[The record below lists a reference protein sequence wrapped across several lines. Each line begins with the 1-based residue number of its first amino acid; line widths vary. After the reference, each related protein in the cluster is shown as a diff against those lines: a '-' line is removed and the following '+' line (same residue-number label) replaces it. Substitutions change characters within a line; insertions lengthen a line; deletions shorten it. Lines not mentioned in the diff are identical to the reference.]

1 MQGWQLCTSVTQ
13 FPIMIFL
20 QKDESKYILSHVCF
34 WNSLFKKSLF
44 KLSCVCLPLE
54 KLVNGK
60 HFSVKE
66 KFGLVSRKMFS
77 LLAVFVFRKVVSGK
91 PLSKLSCVCLP
102 LEKLV
107 NGKHFPVKGK
117 FGLVFRKV
125 FSWKIWA
132 ENTFRKL

>member
-1 MQGWQLCTSVTQ
+1 MFVSR
-13 FPIMIFL
+13 
-20 QKDESKYILSHVCF
+20 
-34 WNSLFKKSLF
+34 NSLTGKPLF
-44 KLSCVCLPLE
+44 KFSCVCLSLG
-54 KLVNGK
+54 KLVNEK
-60 HFSVKE
+60 HFPVNKEHFPVNEKHFPVNEKHFRVKE
-66 KFGLVSRKMFS
+66 KFGLVSRKVFS
-77 LLAVFVFRKVVSGK
+77 LWLCF
-91 PLSKLSCVCLP
+91 SCVCLP

>member
-1 MQGWQLCTSVTQ
+1 LFAIRKVGQR
-13 FPIMIFL
+13 
-20 QKDESKYILSHVCF
+20 KILS
-34 WNSLFKKSLF
+34 
-44 KLSCVCLPLE
+44 
-54 KLVNGK
+54 GQRK
-60 HFSVKE
+60 HFPVNEKHFPVKE

-77 LLAVFVFRKVVSGK
+77 LLGVFVFQKVVSGK

-132 ENTFRKL
+132 ENAFRKL